1 MRSGRARLATPPGGG
16 SLVLRPVQCPRIEA
30 SSEAGREPEPAAS
43 RARRANWTDGR
54 VSLVNAAPGA
64 PKRRPTELIANA
76 VKAFIGML
84 TRHPLSL
91 IGSTIA
97 TAASTLFLIF
107 FVLGLFG
114 MEQHPY
120 VGILAYV
127 LLPTV
132 FVLGL
137 VMIPIGLRRAR
148 RQKPGATAFPII
160 DLNRESVRNRVMVF
174 IVLTVVNVVI
184 IAVATYKGV
193 EVMDTK
199 AFCGETCHTVMA
211 PEFTALQRGPHAS
224 VNCVDCHIGPGAGWF
239 VRSKLSGSW
248 QVIAVTFDLYP
259 RPIPSPV
266 HNLRPARETCEQC
279 HWPQK
284 FVGDRL
290 KVLTKYDDD
299 EANTEKQTVL
309 LLRVGGV
316 EGRQAKGIH
325 WHVDRDSKIRYRS
338 NESREEIYEVEL
350 TGADGKVER
359 WLAPG
364 AEQGEKATAGVWRQ
378 MDCVDCHN
386 RPSHIF
392 HTPEEEVDKA
402 IEERTIAHDLP
413 FVHREGL
420 RLIKADYADQD
431 AARTAIRAGL
441 EGFYAQ
447 NYPEVAKSRAADID
461 AAATALYT
469 SWSSNVFPQM
479 KVTWSTYPNH
489 IGHQQSHGCW
499 RCHDDEHKSKDGRV
513 ISQDCDTCHSL
524 LAEEEQNPAILRT
537 LEP

>member
-1 MRSGRARLATPPGGG
+1 M
-16 SLVLRPVQCPRIEA
+16 
-30 SSEAGREPEPAAS
+30 
-43 RARRANWTDGR
+43 
-54 VSLVNAAPGA
+54 NAETGA
-64 PKRRPTELIANA
+64 PRRRPHHLIADA
-76 VKAFIGML
+76 VRAFIGML

-97 TAASTLFLIF
+97 TAASTIFLIF

-127 LLPTV
+127 VLPTL

-137 VMIPIGLRRAR
+137 ALIPIGLRRAR
-148 RQKPGATAFPII
+148 KQKPGATAFPII
-160 DLNRESVRNRVMVF
+160 DLNREPVRNRVMVF

-211 PEFTALQRGPHAS
+211 PEFTALQRGAHAS

-239 VRSKLSGSW
+239 VKSKLSGSW
-248 QVIAVTFDLYP
+248 QVVSVTFDLYP
-259 RPIPSPV
+259 RPIPTPV

-290 KVLTKYDDD
+290 KVLTKYAED
-299 EANTEKQTVL
+299 EANTEKKTVL

-316 EGRQAKGIH
+316 EGRESKGIH
-325 WHVDRDSKIRYRS
+325 WHVDPANSIRYRS
-338 NESREEIYEVEL
+338 DESREQIYEVEL
-350 TGADGKVER
+350 TGPGGRSER

-364 AEQGEKATAGVWRQ
+364 ADQGEKATAGVWRQ

-386 RPSHIF
+386 RPSHTF
-392 HTPEEEVDKA
+392 HTPDEEVDKA
-402 IEERTIAHDLP
+402 LQDGLIARDLP
-413 FVHREGL
+413 YVHREGL
-420 RLIKADYADQD
+420 RLIKADYTDQD
-431 AARTAIRAGL
+431 AARTGIRAGL
-441 EGFYAQ
+441 ETFYAQ
-447 NYPEVAKSRAADID
+447 NYPEIAKGRSADLD
-461 AAATALYT
+461 AAAAALYT
-469 SWSSNVFPQM
+469 AWSSNVFPRM
-479 KVTWSTYPNH
+479 NVGWGTYPNH
-489 IGHQQSHGCW
+489 IGHQSSPGCW
-499 RCHDDEHKSKDGRV
+499 RCHDDEHRSRDGRT

-524 LAEEEQNPAILRT
+524 LAEEEKDPAILRT
-537 LEP
+537 LAP